1 MKSARE
7 HTVKLDLTGAKWFKS
22 SKSSANGQ
30 CVEVAFVDGQ
40 VAVRDSKNPT
50 GPELVFTAAEWHAFV
65 GGVAAG
71 EFEVS

>member
-1 MKSARE
+1 M
-7 HTVKLDLTGAKWFKS
+7 VKPDLTGAKWFKS
-22 SKSSANGQ
+22 SKSANNGQ

-50 GPELVFTAAEWHAFV
+50 GPTLVFTAAEWTAFV

-71 EFEVS
+71 EFEAA